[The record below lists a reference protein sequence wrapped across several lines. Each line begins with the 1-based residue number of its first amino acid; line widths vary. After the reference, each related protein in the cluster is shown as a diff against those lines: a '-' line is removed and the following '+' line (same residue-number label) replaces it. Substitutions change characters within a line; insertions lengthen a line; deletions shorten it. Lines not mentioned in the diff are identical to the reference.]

1 MPRRTPEEIEKMR
14 QEAFTGL
21 KANFQRTKDYYQK
34 LNSKKP
40 GVYARELQAL
50 NAGLAVNRLPSENP
64 EIQYAVDLASQYY
77 RDVKAGRIQKP
88 RMSRK
93 SMTSSQRAVSNALN
107 LLELVQSKSHPQG
120 GRISQLKAALNTPLP
135 RSSGDATL
143 SQRRERLR
151 LSQKRATNRE
161 PVPYNIRAFNA
172 RRTTG
177 RSTFAPRVG
186 SRLAA
191 NARRQL
197 RGEPVQETALDEA
210 NDAALQFLRNLGEHY

>member
-1 MPRRTPEEIEKMR
+1 MPVPPHVEAAFRKSLTDTLAYYTSMPGDHQPQIAAIQTALSLEIGNP
-14 QEAFTGL
+14 A
-21 KANFQRTKDYYQK
+21 
-34 LNSKKP
+34 S
-40 GVYARELQAL
+40 RE
-50 NAGLAVNRLPSENP
+50 G
-64 EIQYAVDLASQYY
+64 VDLASKYY
-77 RDVKAGRIQKP
+77 NDVKAGRIQKP

-93 SMTSSQRAVSNALN
+93 SMTSSQRAVSNAIN
-107 LLELVQSKSHPQG
+107 LLELVQSKSHPQR
-120 GRISQLKAALNTPLP
+120 GRISQLKAALNMPLP
-135 RSSGDATL
+135 RSSTNATL

-151 LSQKRATNRE
+151 LSQKRVTNRE

-197 RGEPVQETALDEA
+197 RGEPVHETALDEA